1 MSAMLLIEPSSPEN
15 NPVPN
20 EDLTDWTLLRE
31 MSDEEVDA
39 RAAEDPD
46 AQPTDA
52 DFWRDAEVTL
62 PPGKTRVF
70 LDLDDDVLAWFK
82 SQGRAYGRRMN
93 DALRAFVEQHRG
105 RPQSAGEVA
114 EPDAEYDAARPD
126 RSRTD

>member
-1 MSAMLLIEPSSPEN
+1 MNVKLSIEPSFPEVE
-15 NPVPN
+15 PLPD
-20 EDLTDWTLLRE
+20 EDLTDWALLRE

-52 DFWRDAEVTL
+52 DFWKDARVTL

-82 SQGRAYGRRMN
+82 AHGKAYGQRMN
-93 DALRAFVEQHRG
+93 EALRAFVERQRS
-105 RPQSAGEVA
+105 RSRAAGEIA
-114 EPDAEYDAARPD
+114 EPSAVYDASDPNHKP
-126 RSRTD
+126 SG